1 MSEAV
6 VYVVDDDQAVRDS
19 LRWVLESAGYAVRV
33 FGSAEAFLSAYRR
46 GGIGCLVLDVA
57 MPGMSG
63 LELQAQLSAI
73 DADLPVIFI
82 SAHGTVPT
90 AVSAMRRGAVDFLM
104 KPFDNHALLQRVED
118 ALAISRAQHEAHAQ
132 HATFAARLHGLSE
145 REREVLDEVVAG
157 QTNKAIA
164 SKLSISIKT
173 VETHRANIMDK
184 TGCRSLAELVQ
195 LVIKA
200 GSQT

>member
-6 VYVVDDDQAVRDS
+6 VYVVDDDHAVRDS

-33 FGSAEAFLSAYRR
+33 FGSAEEFLATYRR

-63 LELQAQLSAI
+63 LELQTRLHAI
-73 DADLPVIFI
+73 DAELPVIFI

-118 ALAISRAQHEAHAQ
+118 ALAISRAQHAAQAQ
-132 HATFAARLHGLSE
+132 HATFAARLDGLSE

-157 QTNKAIA
+157 LTNKAIA

-195 LVIKA
+195 LVVKA
-200 GSQT
+200 GPQT